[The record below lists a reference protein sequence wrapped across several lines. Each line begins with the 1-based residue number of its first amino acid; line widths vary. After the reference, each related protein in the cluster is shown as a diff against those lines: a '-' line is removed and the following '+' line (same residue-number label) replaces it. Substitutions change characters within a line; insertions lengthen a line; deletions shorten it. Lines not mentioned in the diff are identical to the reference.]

1 MTTRKNSTSKSTPKL
16 STTTSPKTQPAR
28 RSRGARAASEGFDL
42 ASVDFSKM
50 VTPGVALL
58 ASGAL
63 AAAGY
68 LFKNQIGEIAVDV
81 LRAATKGGSR
91 AAHAAS
97 KAVDA
102 TREESKDVVN
112 GIADKI
118 SIESLLG
125 YAGLQQRST
134 ARTIVGPAVGVAVGF
149 AAGSALTYFFGQRA
163 IELLKHAT
171 TTATIAPPTDDH
183 AGDRDGDAARTATGA
198 DGSHVNGGL
207 RRGPS

>member
-1 MTTRKNSTSKSTPKL
+1 MTTRKNNTSKSTPKL

-28 RSRGARAASEGFDL
+28 RSRGARGASEGFDL

-68 LFKNQIGEIAVDV
+68 LFKNEIGELAVDV
-81 LRAATKGGSR
+81 LRAAAKGGTK

-102 TREESKDVVN
+102 TRDESKDVVN

-134 ARTIVGPAVGVAVGF
+134 TRAIVGPAVGIAVGF

-171 TTATIAPPTDDH
+171 ATTTTAPAMDDH
-183 AGDRDGDAARTATGA
+183 AADQESDVAKTAGGSDGA
-198 DGSHVNGGL
+198 HVNGGL